1 MIKMTVITRTA
12 KTMIEKSFLAV
23 LIIST
28 GLVFVKSVPYGM
40 ASHEDEGISNYLW
53 SRAGSD
59 GHRSLLICPSGSNAD
74 RCDIPYDLARNINN
88 MAGSLSK
95 AQINSEESNAE
106 SNINSFNVYIDV
118 VEYSSTFDVRPF
130 NLGTESTAR
139 YSYDAHCTQQHQI
152 TWWWCLSEDSHFV
165 DFDIRIDT
173 NSAFNFGASEVCNG
187 SHPTTWDLEKVTGH
201 ELFHMFGVD
210 HSSSVNSITY
220 NGGHVCDVGKYPA
233 SHDRSVV
240 NAKYGPG
247 VT

>member
-1 MIKMTVITRTA
+1 MIKMAMITKTA
-12 KTMIEKSFLAV
+12 KMMIEKNFLAV

-28 GLVFVKSVPYGM
+28 GLVFASSVPYVM

-59 GHRSLLICPSGSNAD
+59 GHRSLLICQSGSYAD
-74 RCDIPYDLARNINN
+74 RCDIPYDLARSINN

-95 AQINSEESNAE
+95 AQINSEASNAE

-118 VEYSSTFDVRPF
+118 VERSSPFDVRPF

-139 YSYDAHCTQQHQI
+139 YSYDVHCTQYHQTI
-152 TWWWCLSEDSHFV
+152 WWWCLSEDSHFV
-165 DFDIRIDT
+165 DFDIRINT
-173 NSAFNFGASEVCNG
+173 NSAFNFGASEACNG
-187 SHPTTWDLEKVTGH
+187 SHPTTWDLEKVLGH

-210 HSSSVNSITY
+210 HSSSVDSITY
-220 NGGHVCDVGKYPA
+220 NDGYVCGTGKYPT
-233 SHDRSVV
+233 SHDKSVV

>member
-1 MIKMTVITRTA
+1 MIKMAMIEKTT
-12 KTMIEKSFLAV
+12 KTMIEKNFLAV

-28 GLVFVKSVPYGM
+28 GLVFVSSVPYGM
-40 ASHEDEGISNYLW
+40 ASHDDEGISNYLW

-59 GHRSLLICPSGSNAD
+59 GHRSLLICSNGSD

-95 AQINSEESNAE
+95 AQINSEASNAE

-118 VEYSSTFDVRPF
+118 VERSSPFDVRPF

-139 YSYDAHCTQQHQI
+139 YSYDVHCTQYHQ
-152 TWWWCLSEDSHFV
+152 TFWWWCLSADSHFV
-165 DFDIRIDT
+165 DFDININT
-173 NSAFNFGASEVCNG
+173 NSAFNFGVSEVCNG
-187 SHPTTWDLEKVTGH
+187 SHPTTWDLEKVLGH

-210 HSSSVNSITY
+210 HGSSVDSITY
-220 NGGHVCDVGKYPA
+220 NDGYVCGTGKYPT
-233 SHDRSVV
+233 SHDKSVV